1 MKLNKNILPTIL
13 LGGLLIGL
21 SLLSQEEVGNRFLL
35 PEDFKVYAGN
45 HGVVNHPVQGLTEKT
60 LTTRNLFQKTPGCY
74 IACYSRDPEKGIY
87 SVGDGI
93 FVMGQIRVKG
103 KYDER
108 VANPI
113 NSKTKTSAPNKNSK
127 IYVISIFPIVSR
139 IVGLVVIPV
148 VGSGFSDSV
157 IG

>member
-74 IACYSRDPEKGIY
+74 IACYSRDPEKG
-87 SVGDGI
+87 S
-93 FVMGQIRVKG
+93 
-103 KYDER
+103 YDET
-108 VANPI
+108 NTI
-113 NSKTKTSAPNKNSK
+113 NIPQFTDTRQCCKLLFKKKNNGERSQSQTYSPVTVNRHLYSQPSDRLWFVR
-127 IYVISIFPIVSR
+127 IELMAEPSR
-139 IVGLVVIPV
+139 
-148 VGSGFSDSV
+148 
-157 IG
+157 